1 MDPPVLSFY
10 GTEPVPL
17 PSRFARIKRNLI
29 AGHEAALE
37 ASWGRLIEALRS
49 EVDHIEDLGPH
60 LIPSIEFG
68 NIDDRSQTTRFGRDL
83 KRYGVG
89 VVRGVI
95 PPHECEAFERETVGY
110 LETAHDFK
118 PPTPQDPTCFDF
130 YWTPAQIRT
139 RAHPHVIQAQRF
151 MMGLWESTP
160 DDKIATRFPIAYA
173 DRIRIHGSN
182 FGKNARQS
190 DDDGHAQE
198 RHNATGDGTSER
210 PLPSADDWLSQI
222 ASSTII
228 AQIDNGSLE
237 RWEPDGYQN
246 QRGGTYDKVF
256 HGDWDAHDPWQCS
269 GRVSA
274 NPDLYNGYGACSI
287 VRLYQGL
294 LALNTIEPG
303 TIRLLPS
310 PKLATAYFLLRP
322 FFSPR
327 RPPPEIREGP
337 EWEAFLAPSNWEIN
351 REQST
356 IVHGAVPGHA
366 QRVTELWHPHLHLR
380 RSLITLPT
388 LHAGDYILW
397 HPDLAYH
404 ITSNGD
410 SNPLG
415 LPAAASPSTSSGNKM
430 VVYIPACPLTQ
441 NNALYLA
448 RQRKTFLRGHP
459 GPDFDSTG
467 SGLGSEAPH
476 AGRLGEKEIAETGGP
491 AGLQG
496 MGLAPWDQAATPT
509 NGGTVATGLAANSA
523 PNLAGADGAYRKMDE
538 DVEMTNG
545 VVPSSSSHAAHAA
558 AAAAVGGAARSS
570 SLHSAASHSHAEA
583 EVVRVAN
590 LILFPDR
597 FMMGFPQERSD
608 KGKGRSHHVDRL
620 DRGGLGVKVDGIN
633 LRRGLARANGS
644 GGPTTNGGA
653 GPRAAGGSVVRAEAA

>member
-1 MDPPVLSFY
+1 
-10 GTEPVPL
+10 VPL

-29 AGHEAALE
+29 QGHEAALE

-68 NIDDRSQTTRFGRDL
+68 NIDDPAQTTRFGRDL

-89 VVRGVI
+89 VVRGVV
-95 PPHECEAFERETVGY
+95 PPQECEAFERETVQY

-118 PPTPQDPTCFDF
+118 PPTVQDPTCFDF
-130 YWTPAQIRT
+130 FWSPAQVRS
-139 RAHPHVIQAQRF
+139 RAHPHVIRAQRF
-151 MMGLWESTP
+151 MMGLWEATA
-160 DDKIATRFPIAYA
+160 DDKIATRFPISYA

-182 FGKNARQS
+182 FGKVNIKHADGAAEAR
-190 DDDGHAQE
+190 GEGVA
-198 RHNATGDGTSER
+198 NNGTSDR

-256 HGDWDAHDPWQCS
+256 HGEWDAYDPWECA

-303 TIRLLPS
+303 TVRLLPS

-337 EWEAFLAPSNWEIN
+337 EWEAFLAPSNWELS
-351 REQST
+351 REEST
-356 IVHGAVPGHA
+356 IIHGAVPGHA

-410 SNPLG
+410 SSPLG
-415 LPAAASPSTSSGNKM
+415 LPAASSPASGSGVKM
-430 VVYIPACPLTQ
+430 VVYLPACPLTQ

-459 GPDFDSTG
+459 SPDFDSSG

-476 AGRLGEKEIAETGGP
+476 PRRLGEKEIAETGGP

-509 NGGTVATGLAANSA
+509 NGSLGSA
-523 PNLAGADGAYRKMDE
+523 AGADAAGGKKQLGDE
-538 DVEMTNG
+538 DVEMGDGGINPSLPSLT
-545 VVPSSSSHAAHAA
+545 SSSAA
-558 AAAAVGGAARSS
+558 AEAIVRS
-570 SLHSAASHSHAEA
+570 SHAEA

-597 FMMGFPQERSD
+597 FMMGFPQERGE
-608 KGKGRSHHVDRL
+608 KGKTRSHPVDRV

-633 LRRGLARANGS
+633 LRRGLARVNGGS
-644 GGPTTNGGA
+644 ATSNGGGGTVQTNGNGT
-653 GPRAAGGSVVRAEAA
+653 RGGRVVRAEAA